1 MSKMMVDK
9 ITISGTPPVDLTL
22 AVKGSVTL
30 DKDTAEELLKGVEY
44 IHGEKI
50 EVNIEV
56 IDETTAIYNSIRT
69 NTINKDVDITF
80 YKGATTLFV
89 AKGVRVYPKY
99 EASGSSVPKITITGG
114 KKFAASDSISS
125 HVTLPS

>member
-1 MSKMMVDK
+1 M
-9 ITISGTPPVDLTL
+9 DLTL

-80 YKGATTLFV
+80 YKGPTTLFV